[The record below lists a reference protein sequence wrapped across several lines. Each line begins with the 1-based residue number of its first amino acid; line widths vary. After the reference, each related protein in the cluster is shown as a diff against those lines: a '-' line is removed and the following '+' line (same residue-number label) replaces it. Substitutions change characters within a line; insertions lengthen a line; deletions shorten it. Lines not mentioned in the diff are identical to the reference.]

1 MTTTSDLDL
10 SKITQAINS
19 LKQQLPPD
27 SELAQSLTQQT
38 LLWMTTVQGVKAWLA
53 LQQCLQLIETEEQKA
68 TLSPVLRQIKNI
80 ISQAVDLESEIVPFT
95 TEPLPV
101 VKPATQSSF
110 QINEVQEKPAQP
122 EKPVKTA
129 TKKAKTSSNQFDE
142 ETSRQYCWELA
153 HCSTQAKLTDSLR
166 QQTAPTAQPQSGDV
180 CYMAPS

>member
-68 TLSPVLRQIKNI
+68 TLSPVLRQNQKTLFHKPLIWNPKLYHLPQSHCRLLNQRLNPLSRLMRFRKN
-80 ISQAVDLESEIVPFT
+80 QLNR
-95 TEPLPV
+95 
-101 VKPATQSSF
+101 K
-110 QINEVQEKPAQP
+110 
-122 EKPVKTA
+122 KPVK
-129 TKKAKTSSNQFDE
+129 N
-142 ETSRQYCWELA
+142 
-153 HCSTQAKLTDSLR
+153 
-166 QQTAPTAQPQSGDV
+166 GD
-180 CYMAPS
+180 